1 MMKTLANPTS
11 DSENNTEMMDS
22 LEMKCLSTQRESPSD
37 SSQEL
42 ASLENS
48 VNSMDLK
55 TTLKNN
61 SLLNS
66 HVNDSSSLPFL
77 SVGEASSA
85 SQESGSGGLV
95 PDQLQKS
102 LKRQGLTVNDLLQ
115 SAPPFALEW
124 KSVRDV
130 FQCSTCSSPIDSLSR
145 KVSCVTLQLLQC
157 QLSVESSAG
166 LH

>member
-1 MMKTLANPTS
+1 MMKTLASPTS
-11 DSENNTEMMDS
+11 DSESNAEFVDS
-22 LEMKCLSTQRESPSD
+22 LEMKCLRTEGESPRD
-37 SSQEL
+37 SSHDL

-66 HVNDSSSLPFL
+66 HVNDSSSSP
-77 SVGEASSA
+77 SSSA
-85 SQESGSGGLV
+85 SQASSANQDSGTGDLV
-95 PDQLQKS
+95 SDQLQKS
-102 LKRQGLTVNDLLQ
+102 LKRQGLTVKDLLQ

-130 FQCSTCSSPIDSLSR
+130 YQCSTCSAPIDFLSR
-145 KVSCVTLQLLQC
+145 KVSGVAL
-157 QLSVESSAG
+157 
-166 LH
+166 